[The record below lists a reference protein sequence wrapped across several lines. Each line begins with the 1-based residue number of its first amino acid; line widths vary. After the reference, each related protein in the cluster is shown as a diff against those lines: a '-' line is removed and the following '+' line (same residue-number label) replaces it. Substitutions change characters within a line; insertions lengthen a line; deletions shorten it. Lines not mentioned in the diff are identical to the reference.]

1 MKILLLLIMFAL
13 GGGGNTP
20 AEPADDKAVVLQG
33 IVLEKGTSEPLP
45 GATVYLEDTKIK
57 VYTDFEGNFS
67 LDNLQPGRYTVKVSY
82 PSFDE
87 KTLQNVEIRA
97 GANNLLISL

>member
-1 MKILLLLIMFAL
+1 MKMLLLLIMFAL
-13 GGGGNTP
+13 GGGNTP

-33 IVLEKGTSEPLP
+33 VVLEKGTSEPLP

-82 PSFDE
+82 PSVDE
-87 KTLQNVEIRA
+87 KTLQHVEIRA